1 MTNTL
6 RPWLD
11 SFYQLESRRILATL
25 IRLLGDFDL
34 AEEAMHEAFSIA
46 LQQWEVDGIPANPRA
61 WMVSTA
67 RFKAIDQIRR
77 RAKFDT
83 SFEDVADDLA
93 EQLHHEP
100 DYADETIEDD
110 RLRLIFTCCHPSLSP
125 EAQLALTLREVCG
138 LSTEEVASAF
148 LSTTPTMAQRIV
160 RAKTKIRDA
169 KIPYEVPQ
177 ADQLQERLHAVLQVI
192 YLVFNEG
199 YSASTGEALIRQE
212 LCNEAIRLGRL
223 LVQLLPEPEAV
234 GLLALM
240 LLNDSRQA
248 ARCTPNGDLILLA
261 DQNRT
266 LWNQAQ
272 IREGCQLVLQALA
285 TRRFG
290 AYTLQAAIS
299 AVHAEAPSVE
309 KTDWIQ
315 IVGLYDALLEHTHSP
330 VIALNR
336 AVAVAMRDGPQA
348 GLALVDELMAQGHLQ
363 DYHLAHATRADLY
376 RRMGHVKEARD
387 AYQDALRLPLK
398 VGHRKWLYRF
408 QGRMAKKNAHA
419 QFSIHFF
426 PDADTRWRASSQ
438 RFHCQSLEPNHSATG
453 NDKKPDRRC
462 VEYSIDEFQR

>member
-11 SFYQLESRRILATL
+11 SFYQQESRRILATL
-25 IRLLGDFDL
+25 IRLLGDFDV

-177 ADQLQERLHAVLQVI
+177 ADQLQERLHAVLHVI

-199 YSASTGEALIRQE
+199 YSASTGEALIRKE
-212 LCNEAIRLGRL
+212 LCSEAIRLGRL

-299 AVHAEAPSVE
+299 AVHAEAPSAE

-348 GLALVDELMAQGHLQ
+348 GLALVDELMAQGHLH

-387 AYQDALRLPLK
+387 AYQDALRLT
-398 VGHRKWLYRF
+398 R
-408 QGRMAKKNAHA
+408 QG
-419 QFSIHFF
+419 
-426 PDADTRWRASSQ
+426 PEQ
-438 RFHCQSLEPNHSATG
+438 RFLQQRLDDLGSLKN
-453 NDKKPDRRC
+453 
-462 VEYSIDEFQR
+462 

>member
-1 MTNTL
+1 MRTAL

-11 SFYQLESRRILATL
+11 TFYQQESRRILATL
-25 IRLLGDFDL
+25 IRLLGDFDV

-177 ADQLQERLHAVLQVI
+177 ADQLQERLHAVLHVI

-199 YSASTGEALIRQE
+199 YSASTGEALIRKE
-212 LCNEAIRLGRL
+212 LCSEAIRLGRL

-261 DQNRT
+261 DQNRI

-299 AVHAEAPSVE
+299 AVHAEAPSAE

-330 VIALNR
+330 VVALNR

-348 GLALVDELMAQGHLQ
+348 GLALVDELMAQGHLH

-376 RRMGHVKEARD
+376 RRMGRLKEARN
-387 AYQDALRLPLK
+387 AYQDALRLT
-398 VGHRKWLYRF
+398 R
-408 QGRMAKKNAHA
+408 QG
-419 QFSIHFF
+419 
-426 PDADTRWRASSQ
+426 PEQ
-438 RFHCQSLEPNHSATG
+438 RFLQQRLDDLGSLKN
-453 NDKKPDRRC
+453 
-462 VEYSIDEFQR
+462 

>member
-1 MTNTL
+1 MTTDL
-6 RPWLD
+6 RAWLD
-11 SFYQLESRRILATL
+11 SFYQQESRRILATL

-46 LQQWEVDGIPANPRA
+46 IQQWERDGIPANPRA

-83 SFEDVADDLA
+83 SFEDVADELA

-100 DYADETIEDD
+100 DYADEGIEDD

-148 LSTTPTMAQRIV
+148 LSTTPTVAQRIV

-177 ADQLQERLHAVLQVI
+177 VDQLQERLHAVLQVI

-212 LCNEAIRLGRL
+212 LCSEAIRLGRL
-223 LVQLLPEPEAV
+223 LVELLPEPEAV

-240 LLNDSRQA
+240 LLNDSRRQA
-248 ARCTPNGDLILLA
+248 RSTPNGDLILLA

-266 LWNQAQ
+266 LWNQEQ

-290 AYTLQAAIS
+290 TYTLQAAIS
-299 AVHAEAPSVE
+299 AVHAEAPSAE
-309 KTDWIQ
+309 KTDWTQ

-330 VIALNR
+330 VVALNR

-348 GLALVDELMAQGHLQ
+348 GLALVDELMAQGHLN
-363 DYHLAHATRADLY
+363 DYHLAHAARADLY
-376 RRMGHVKEARD
+376 RRMDRLNEARD
-387 AYQDALRLPLK
+387 AYQDALRLT
-398 VGHRKWLYRF
+398 R
-408 QGRMAKKNAHA
+408 QG
-419 QFSIHFF
+419 
-426 PDADTRWRASSQ
+426 PEQ
-438 RFHCQSLEPNHSATG
+438 RFLQNRLSTLGSL
-453 NDKKPDRRC
+453 KK
-462 VEYSIDEFQR
+462 

>member
-11 SFYQLESRRILATL
+11 SFYQQESRRILATL
-25 IRLLGDFDL
+25 IRLLGDFDV

-46 LQQWEVDGIPANPRA
+46 LQRWEVEGIPTNPRA

-177 ADQLQERLHAVLQVI
+177 ADQLQERLHAVLHVI

-199 YSASTGEALIRQE
+199 YSASTGEALIRKE
-212 LCNEAIRLGRL
+212 LCSEAIRLGRL

-299 AVHAEAPSVE
+299 AVHAEAPSAE

-348 GLALVDELMAQGHLQ
+348 GLALVDELMEQGHLH

-376 RRMGHVKEARD
+376 RRMGRLKEAHD
-387 AYQDALRLPLK
+387 AYQDALRLT
-398 VGHRKWLYRF
+398 R
-408 QGRMAKKNAHA
+408 QG
-419 QFSIHFF
+419 
-426 PDADTRWRASSQ
+426 PEQ
-438 RFHCQSLEPNHSATG
+438 RFLQQRLDDLGSA
-453 NDKKPDRRC
+453 NN
-462 VEYSIDEFQR
+462 

>member
-1 MTNTL
+1 
-6 RPWLD
+6 
-11 SFYQLESRRILATL
+11 
-25 IRLLGDFDL
+25 
-34 AEEAMHEAFSIA
+34 
-46 LQQWEVDGIPANPRA
+46 
-61 WMVSTA
+61 
-67 RFKAIDQIRR
+67 
-77 RAKFDT
+77 
-83 SFEDVADDLA
+83 
-93 EQLHHEP
+93 
-100 DYADETIEDD
+100 
-110 RLRLIFTCCHPSLSP
+110 
-125 EAQLALTLREVCG
+125 
-138 LSTEEVASAF
+138 
-148 LSTTPTMAQRIV
+148 MAQRIV

-177 ADQLQERLHAVLQVI
+177 ADQLQERLHAVLHVI

-199 YSASTGEALIRQE
+199 YSASTGEALIRKE
-212 LCNEAIRLGRL
+212 LCSEAIRLGRL

-299 AVHAEAPSVE
+299 AVHAEAPSTE

-330 VIALNR
+330 VVALNR
-336 AVAVAMRDGPQA
+336 AVAVAMRDGPEA
-348 GLALVDELMAQGHLQ
+348 GLALVDELMAQGHLH

-387 AYQDALRLPLK
+387 AYQDALRLT
-398 VGHRKWLYRF
+398 R
-408 QGRMAKKNAHA
+408 QG
-419 QFSIHFF
+419 
-426 PDADTRWRASSQ
+426 PEQ
-438 RFHCQSLEPNHSATG
+438 RFLQ
-453 NDKKPDRRC
+453 
-462 VEYSIDEFQR
+462 QRLDDLGRLKN

>member
-1 MTNTL
+1 MKTAL

-11 SFYQLESRRILATL
+11 TFYQQESRRILATL

-46 LQQWEVDGIPANPRA
+46 LQRWEVEGIPANPRA

-83 SFEDVADDLA
+83 SFEEVADELS
-93 EQLHHEP
+93 ERLHHEP
-100 DYADETIEDD
+100 DHVDETIEDD

-125 EAQLALTLREVCG
+125 EVQLALTLREVCG

-177 ADQLQERLHAVLQVI
+177 ADQLQERLHAVLHVI

-199 YSASTGEALIRQE
+199 YSASTGEALIRKE
-212 LCNEAIRLGRL
+212 LCREAIRLGRL
-223 LVQLLPEPEAV
+223 LAELLPEPEV
-234 GLLALM
+234 LGLLALM
-240 LLNDSRQA
+240 LLNDSRQQ
-248 ARCTPNGDLILLA
+248 ARSTPDGDLVLLA

-285 TRRFG
+285 SRRFG

-299 AVHAEAPSVE
+299 AVHAEAPSAE

-330 VIALNR
+330 VVALNR

-348 GLALVDELMAQGHLQ
+348 GLELVDELMAQGHLQ

-376 RRMGHVKEARD
+376 RRMGRLKEAHD
-387 AYQDALRLPLK
+387 AYQDALRLT
-398 VGHRKWLYRF
+398 R
-408 QGRMAKKNAHA
+408 QG
-419 QFSIHFF
+419 
-426 PDADTRWRASSQ
+426 PEQ
-438 RFHCQSLEPNHSATG
+438 RFLQQRLDDLGSA
-453 NDKKPDRRC
+453 NN
-462 VEYSIDEFQR
+462 